1 MLDSVLSATPDVRN
15 VQSRIARLLF
25 RVGVSANVATMLA
38 LVAGVVSGIAFA
50 RGGVMLGLI
59 ALAISAGLDAVDGTI
74 ARECAAPSVLGG
86 VFDLTADRVV
96 EIFVIVG
103 IAWRDPALHFPALVL
118 VGSWYVNITV
128 FLAVGAALER
138 RGPKLIDY
146 PPGILERTEAIIFFA
161 VLAIVEATAI
171 TRPIGPILAYAMTAL
186 EVATGVQRLMF
197 GIRLMRA
204 QT

>member
-50 RGGVMLGLI
+50 RGAVMLGLI

-103 IAWRDPALHFPALVL
+103 IAWHHPALYFPALVL

-138 RGPKLIDY
+138 RGPKLIEY

-171 TRPIGPILAYAMTAL
+171 TRPTGPILAYAMTAL

-197 GIRLMRA
+197 GIRLIRVE
-204 QT
+204 T